1 MHLLEK
7 TTAHLQPSCKPRTS
21 PFYAHNTLSCTHQL
35 HTPLDV
41 NNTIVC
47 FISSFGNLFAF
58 PWRLEHVCVDL
69 ADNTK
74 LAVSPGNALKIF
86 AVTLNIS
93 MGIVLMG
100 TISAHS
106 KAFADW
112 LTSAG
117 TQSKGVFCRFVSHF
131 STLPQSSFSFTSSLC
146 VDGTWSTVSITSENV
161 QLSGVFCKND
171 RHALIRSNV
180 ALKYCCKSAKRVN
193 ASLDRWRV

>member
-117 TQSKGVFCRFVSHF
+117 TQSKGVYCMVRKSFLHVAAILFFFYLV
-131 STLPQSSFSFTSSLC
+131 TLRWWNLINC
-146 VDGTWSTVSITSENV
+146 LDHERECAV
-161 QLSGVFCKND
+161 
-171 RHALIRSNV
+171 IRSV
-180 ALKYCCKSAKRVN
+180 LQKRSARV
-193 ASLDRWRV
+193 DT